1 MKLSS
6 IQSRKYILGILKK
19 LHAFIDSES
28 FDPETDL
35 EIVRSKKKDPKF
47 STTQTMSDFD
57 YDASDVAA
65 CLRKLTTEKYSETL
79 IDIDDPEPP
88 YLFVF
93 GDEINNRQ
101 IYIKLKIKEKT
112 HKHILCVSFHYAKWK
127 MRFPFKHN

>member
-1 MKLSS
+1 MAFT
-6 IQSRKYILGILKK
+6 
-19 LHAFIDSES
+19 HAHA
-28 FDPETDL
+28 
-35 EIVRSKKKDPKF
+35 VRSSYGRGTLPK
-47 STTQTMSDFD
+47 
-57 YDASDVAA
+57 
-65 CLRKLTTEKYSETL
+65 LIEKYSETL

>member
-47 STTQTMSDFD
+47 QQHKQ
-57 YDASDVAA
+57 
-65 CLRKLTTEKYSETL
+65 CQILTTMHQMLQLVYE
-79 IDIDDPEPP
+79 
-88 YLFVF
+88 
-93 GDEINNRQ
+93 N
-101 IYIKLKIKEKT
+101 
-112 HKHILCVSFHYAKWK
+112 
-127 MRFPFKHN
+127 

>member
-65 CLRKLTTEKYSETL
+65 CLRKLTIEKYSETL

-127 MRFPFKHN
+127 MRFPFKYN

>member
-35 EIVRSKKKDPKF
+35 EIVRSKKK
-47 STTQTMSDFD
+47 
-57 YDASDVAA
+57 
-65 CLRKLTTEKYSETL
+65 
-79 IDIDDPEPP
+79 EPP

>member
-1 MKLSS
+1 
-6 IQSRKYILGILKK
+6 
-19 LHAFIDSES
+19 
-28 FDPETDL
+28 
-35 EIVRSKKKDPKF
+35 
-47 STTQTMSDFD
+47 MSDFD

-65 CLRKLTTEKYSETL
+65 CLRKLTIEKYSETL

-127 MRFPFKHN
+127 MQFPFKHN